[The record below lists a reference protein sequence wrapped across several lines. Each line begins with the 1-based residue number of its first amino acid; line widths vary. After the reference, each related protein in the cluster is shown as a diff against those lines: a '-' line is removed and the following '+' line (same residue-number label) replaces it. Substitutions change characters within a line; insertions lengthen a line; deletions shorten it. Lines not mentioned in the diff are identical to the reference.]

1 MRSITNIASSSLLK
15 LLFQT
20 PLPFAFYARIN
31 VPLSP
36 DKKIP
41 ALLMLQTLKTYFGYD
56 SFRPLQEEIIRHIL
70 DGNDALVLMPTGGG
84 KSICYQLPA
93 LLREGTAVVVSPL
106 ISLMKDQVEAL
117 CANGIS
123 AGALNSS
130 NDETENAALRRAC
143 MEGRLKLLYISPEK
157 LLAEANYLLRDMHI
171 SLFAIDEAHCISQWG
186 HDFRPEYA
194 QMGILHQQFPHV
206 PIIALTA
213 TADKITRE
221 DIISQLHLNH
231 PRTFISSFDRPNL
244 SLTVKRGY
252 QQKEKSKTI
261 LDFIA
266 RHPGESGI
274 IYCMSRSKT
283 ESVAQMLQKQGIRTA
298 VYHAGL
304 SPSLRDEAQDDFI
317 NDRVQVV
324 CATIAFGM
332 GIDKSN
338 VRWVIH
344 YNLPKSI
351 ESFYQE
357 IGRAGR
363 DGLPSDTL
371 LFYSLADLILLTKFA
386 TESGQQNINLEKL
399 QRMQQYAESD
409 ICRRRILL
417 SYFGEIADHDCG
429 NCDVCKNPPERFDGT
444 VIVQKA
450 LSAIVRTDQ
459 QIGTGVLVD
468 ILRGNMSPEVV
479 GKGYQQLKTF
489 AAGRDVP
496 ARDWHDYLLQMLQL
510 GYFEIAYNENNHLKI
525 TFAGSDVLF
534 GRATARL
541 VVIRREE
548 TNETKRGRNGKNRS
562 RLSELPLDFLDTE
575 NEALFEALRKLRKRL
590 ADEEALPAYIVLSD
604 KVLHLLST
612 SRPTNLEEFGN
623 ISGIGEHKKKKY
635 GKEFINLIRKYSD

>member
-1 MRSITNIASSSLLK
+1 
-15 LLFQT
+15 
-20 PLPFAFYARIN
+20 
-31 VPLSP
+31 
-36 DKKIP
+36 
-41 ALLMLQTLKTYFGYD
+41 MLQTLKTYFGYD

-143 MEGRLKLLYISPEK
+143 TEGRLKLLYISPEK

-221 DIISQLHLNH
+221 DIIGQLHLNH

-283 ESVAQMLQKQGIRTA
+283 ESVAQMLQKQGIRTS

-304 SPSLRDEAQDDFI
+304 SPSLRDKAQDDFI

-386 TESGQQNINLEKL
+386 TESGQQNLEKL

-417 SYFGEIADHDCG
+417 SYFGEISDHDCG

-525 TFAGSDVLF
+525 TSTGSDVLF

-548 TNETKRGRNGKNRS
+548 ANETKRGRKRKETVPAQ
-562 RLSELPLDFLDTE
+562 ELPLGLPNTE

-623 ISGIGEHKKKKY
+623 ISGIGEYKKKKY

>member
-1 MRSITNIASSSLLK
+1 
-15 LLFQT
+15 
-20 PLPFAFYARIN
+20 
-31 VPLSP
+31 
-36 DKKIP
+36 
-41 ALLMLQTLKTYFGYD
+41 MLQTLKTYFGYD
-56 SFRPLQEEIIRHIL
+56 SFRPLQEDIIRHL
-70 DGNDALVLMPTGGG
+70 MDRKDALVLMPTGGG

-93 LLREGTAVVVSPL
+93 LLSEGTAVVVSPL
-106 ISLMKDQVEAL
+106 ISLMKDQVETL
-117 CANGIS
+117 CANGIA
-123 AGALNSS
+123 AGALNSN
-130 NDETENAALRRAC
+130 NDETENASLRRAC
-143 MEGRLKLLYISPEK
+143 MEGKLKLLYISPEK

-186 HDFRPEYA
+186 HDFRPEYT
-194 QMGILHQQFPHV
+194 QMGILHQLFPQV

-221 DIISQLHLNH
+221 DIIKQLHLNQ
-231 PRTFISSFDRPNL
+231 PRIFISSFDRPNL

-252 QQKEKSKTI
+252 QQKEKSKAI

-274 IYCMSRSKT
+274 IYCMSRSKAET
-283 ESVAQMLQKQGIRTA
+283 VAQMLQKQGIKSA

-304 SPSLRDEAQDDFI
+304 SPARRDEAQDDFI
-317 NDRVQVV
+317 NDRVQAV

-363 DGLPSDTL
+363 DGMPSDTL

-386 TESGQQNINLEKL
+386 TDSGQQSINLEKL
-399 QRMQQYAESD
+399 QRMQQYAEAD

-417 SYFGEIADHDCG
+417 SYFGENTTCDCG

-444 VIVQKA
+444 IIVQKA
-450 LSAIVRTDQ
+450 LSAIARSEQ
-459 QIGTGVLVD
+459 QIGTGILVD
-468 ILRGNMSPEVV
+468 ILRGNMSSEVTER
-479 GKGYQQLKTF
+479 GYHRLKTF
-489 AAGRDVP
+489 GAGREVP

-525 TFAGSDVLF
+525 TQSGTDVLF
-534 GRATARL
+534 GRARALL
-541 VVIRREE
+541 VTIRREE
-548 TNETKRGRNGKNRS
+548 AVQATRGRKRKATVPTK
-562 RLSELPLDFLDTE
+562 ELPLGLPNTE
-575 NEALFEALRKLRKRL
+575 SGELFEALRTLRKRL
-590 ADEEALPAYIVLSD
+590 ADQEALPAYIVLSD

-612 SRPTNLEEFGN
+612 SRPTTIEEFGN
-623 ISGIGEHKKKKY
+623 ISGIGEYKKKKY
-635 GKEFINLIRKYSD
+635 GKEFVELIRKYS

>member
-1 MRSITNIASSSLLK
+1 
-15 LLFQT
+15 
-20 PLPFAFYARIN
+20 
-31 VPLSP
+31 
-36 DKKIP
+36 
-41 ALLMLQTLKTYFGYD
+41 MLQTLKTYFGYD

-143 MEGRLKLLYISPEK
+143 TEGKLKLLYTSPEK

-186 HDFRPEYA
+186 HDFRPEYT
-194 QMGILHQQFPHV
+194 QMGILHRQFPQV

-221 DIISQLHLNH
+221 DIIRQLHLNH
-231 PRTFISSFDRPNL
+231 PRIFISSFDRPNL

-252 QQKEKSKTI
+252 RQKEKSKTI
-261 LDFIA
+261 LDFIT

-304 SPSLRDEAQDDFI
+304 SPARRDEAQDDFI

-386 TESGQQNINLEKL
+386 TDSGQEGINLEKL

-417 SYFGEIADHDCG
+417 SYFGETADHDCG

-444 VIVQKA
+444 IIVQKA
-450 LSAIVRTDQ
+450 LSAIARTEQ
-459 QIGTGVLVD
+459 QISTGVLVD
-468 ILRGNMSPEVV
+468 ILRGTMSPEVV
-479 GKGYQQLKTF
+479 SKGYQQLKTF
-489 AAGRDVP
+489 AAGREVP

-525 TFAGSDVLF
+525 TSTGSDVLF

-548 TNETKRGRNGKNRS
+548 TNETKQGRKRKVPLPGK
-562 RLSELPLDFLDTE
+562 ELPLGLPDTE

-612 SRPTNLEEFGN
+612 SRPATIEEFGN
-623 ISGIGEHKKKKY
+623 ISGIGEYKKKKY
-635 GKEFINLIRKYSD
+635 GKEFVALIRKFSD

>member
-1 MRSITNIASSSLLK
+1 
-15 LLFQT
+15 
-20 PLPFAFYARIN
+20 
-31 VPLSP
+31 
-36 DKKIP
+36 
-41 ALLMLQTLKTYFGYD
+41 MLQTLKTYFGYD

-143 MEGRLKLLYISPEK
+143 TEGRLKLLYISPEK

-221 DIISQLHLNH
+221 DIIRQLHLNH

-363 DGLPSDTL
+363 DGLPSDAL

-525 TFAGSDVLF
+525 TSAGSDVLF

-548 TNETKRGRNGKNRS
+548 TNETKRGRKRKATVPAQ
-562 RLSELPLDFLDTE
+562 ELPLGLPNTE

-635 GKEFINLIRKYSD
+635 GKEFINLIRKYSE

>member
-1 MRSITNIASSSLLK
+1 
-15 LLFQT
+15 
-20 PLPFAFYARIN
+20 
-31 VPLSP
+31 
-36 DKKIP
+36 
-41 ALLMLQTLKTYFGYD
+41 MLQTLKTYFGYD

-143 MEGRLKLLYISPEK
+143 TEGKLKLLYISPEK

-186 HDFRPEYA
+186 HDFRPEYT
-194 QMGILHQQFPHV
+194 QMGILHRQFPQV

-213 TADKITRE
+213 TADKITRK
-221 DIISQLHLNH
+221 DIIRQLHLNH
-231 PRTFISSFDRPNL
+231 PRIFISSFDRPNL

-252 QQKEKSKTI
+252 RQKEKSKTI

-304 SPSLRDEAQDDFI
+304 SPARRDEAQDDFI

-386 TESGQQNINLEKL
+386 TDSGQEGINLEKL

-417 SYFGEIADHDCG
+417 SYFGETADHDCG

-444 VIVQKA
+444 IIVQKA
-450 LSAIVRTDQ
+450 LSAIARTEQ
-459 QIGTGVLVD
+459 QISTGVLVD
-468 ILRGNMSPEVV
+468 ILRGTMSPEVV
-479 GKGYQQLKTF
+479 SKGYQQLKTF
-489 AAGRDVP
+489 AAGREVP

-525 TFAGSDVLF
+525 TSTGSDVLF

-548 TNETKRGRNGKNRS
+548 TNETKQGRKRKAPLPGK
-562 RLSELPLDFLDTE
+562 ELPLGLPDTE

-612 SRPTNLEEFGN
+612 SRPATIEEFGN
-623 ISGIGEHKKKKY
+623 ISGIGEYKKKKY
-635 GKEFINLIRKYSD
+635 GKEFVALIRKFSD

>member
-1 MRSITNIASSSLLK
+1 
-15 LLFQT
+15 
-20 PLPFAFYARIN
+20 
-31 VPLSP
+31 
-36 DKKIP
+36 
-41 ALLMLQTLKTYFGYD
+41 MLQTLKTYFGYD

-143 MEGRLKLLYISPEK
+143 TEGRLKLLYISPEK

-194 QMGILHQQFPHV
+194 QMGILHQQFPNV

-221 DIISQLHLNH
+221 DIIRQLHLNH

-525 TFAGSDVLF
+525 TSAGSDVLF

-548 TNETKRGRNGKNRS
+548 TNETKRGRKRKATVPAQ
-562 RLSELPLDFLDTE
+562 ELPLGLPNTE

-623 ISGIGEHKKKKY
+623 ISGIGEYKKRNTAK
-635 GKEFINLIRKYSD
+635 NLST

>member
-1 MRSITNIASSSLLK
+1 
-15 LLFQT
+15 
-20 PLPFAFYARIN
+20 
-31 VPLSP
+31 
-36 DKKIP
+36 
-41 ALLMLQTLKTYFGYD
+41 MLQTLKTYFGYD
-56 SFRPLQEEIIRHIL
+56 SFRPLQEDIIRHL
-70 DGNDALVLMPTGGG
+70 MDRKDALVLMPTGGG

-93 LLREGTAVVVSPL
+93 LLSEGTAVVVSPL
-106 ISLMKDQVEAL
+106 ISLMKDQVETL
-117 CANGIS
+117 CANGIA
-123 AGALNSS
+123 AGALNSN
-130 NDETENAALRRAC
+130 NDETENASLRRAC
-143 MEGRLKLLYISPEK
+143 MEGKLKLLYISPEK

-186 HDFRPEYA
+186 HDFRPEYT
-194 QMGILHQQFPHV
+194 QMGILHQLFPQV

-221 DIISQLHLNH
+221 DIIKQLHLNQ
-231 PRTFISSFDRPNL
+231 PRIFISSFDRPNL

-252 QQKEKSKTI
+252 QQKEKSKAI

-283 ESVAQMLQKQGIRTA
+283 ETVAQMLQKQGIKSA

-304 SPSLRDEAQDDFI
+304 SPARRDEAQDDFI

-363 DGLPSDTL
+363 DGMPSDTL
-371 LFYSLADLILLTKFA
+371 LFYSLADLILLPKFA
-386 TESGQQNINLEKL
+386 TDSGQQSINLEKL
-399 QRMQQYAESD
+399 QRMQQYAEAD

-417 SYFGEIADHDCG
+417 SYFGENTTCDCG

-444 VIVQKA
+444 IIVQKA
-450 LSAIVRTDQ
+450 LSAIARSEQ
-459 QIGTGVLVD
+459 QIGTGILVD
-468 ILRGNMSPEVV
+468 ILRGNMSSEVTER
-479 GKGYQQLKTF
+479 GYHRLKTF
-489 AAGRDVP
+489 GAGREVP

-525 TFAGSDVLF
+525 TQSGTDVLF
-534 GRATARL
+534 GRARALL
-541 VVIRREE
+541 VTIRREE
-548 TNETKRGRNGKNRS
+548 AVQATRGRKRKATVPTK
-562 RLSELPLDFLDTE
+562 ELPLGLPNTE
-575 NEALFEALRKLRKRL
+575 SGELFEALRTLRKRL
-590 ADEEALPAYIVLSD
+590 ADQEALPAYIVLSD
-604 KVLHLLST
+604 KVLHLLSA
-612 SRPTNLEEFGN
+612 SRPTTIEEFGN
-623 ISGIGEHKKKKY
+623 ISGIGEYKKKKY
-635 GKEFINLIRKYSD
+635 GKEFVELIRKYS

>member
-1 MRSITNIASSSLLK
+1 
-15 LLFQT
+15 
-20 PLPFAFYARIN
+20 
-31 VPLSP
+31 
-36 DKKIP
+36 
-41 ALLMLQTLKTYFGYD
+41 MLQTLKTYFGYD

-221 DIISQLHLNH
+221 DIIGQLHLNH

-283 ESVAQMLQKQGIRTA
+283 ESVAQMLQKQGIRTS

-304 SPSLRDEAQDDFI
+304 SPSLRDKAQDDFI

-459 QIGTGVLVD
+459 QIGTSVLVD

-525 TFAGSDVLF
+525 TSAGSDVLF

-548 TNETKRGRNGKNRS
+548 ANETKRGRKRKETVPAQ
-562 RLSELPLDFLDTE
+562 ELPLGLPNTE
-575 NEALFEALRKLRKRL
+575 NKALFEALRKLRKRL

>member
-1 MRSITNIASSSLLK
+1 
-15 LLFQT
+15 
-20 PLPFAFYARIN
+20 
-31 VPLSP
+31 
-36 DKKIP
+36 
-41 ALLMLQTLKTYFGYD
+41 MLQTLKTYFGYD

-143 MEGRLKLLYISPEK
+143 TEGRLKLLYISPEK
-157 LLAEANYLLRDMHI
+157 LLTEANYLLRDMHI

-221 DIISQLHLNH
+221 DIIRQLHLNH

-525 TFAGSDVLF
+525 TSAGSDVLF

-548 TNETKRGRNGKNRS
+548 ANETKRGRKRKATVPAQ
-562 RLSELPLDFLDTE
+562 ELPLGLPNTE

-635 GKEFINLIRKYSD
+635 GKEFINLIRKYSE

>member
-1 MRSITNIASSSLLK
+1 
-15 LLFQT
+15 
-20 PLPFAFYARIN
+20 
-31 VPLSP
+31 
-36 DKKIP
+36 
-41 ALLMLQTLKTYFGYD
+41 MLQTLKTYFGYD

-143 MEGRLKLLYISPEK
+143 TEGRLKLLYISPEK

-221 DIISQLHLNH
+221 DIIGQLHLNH

-283 ESVAQMLQKQGIRTA
+283 ESVAQMLQKQGIRTS

-304 SPSLRDEAQDDFI
+304 SPSLRDKAQDDFI

-525 TFAGSDVLF
+525 TSAGSDVLF
-534 GRATARL
+534 GRTTARL

-548 TNETKRGRNGKNRS
+548 ANETKRGRKRKATVPAQ
-562 RLSELPLDFLDTE
+562 ELPLGLPNTE

-623 ISGIGEHKKKKY
+623 ISGIGEHKKRNTAK
-635 GKEFINLIRKYSD
+635 NLST

>member
-1 MRSITNIASSSLLK
+1 M
-15 LLFQT
+15 Q
-20 PLPFAFYARIN
+20 
-31 VPLSP
+31 
-36 DKKIP
+36 
-41 ALLMLQTLKTYFGYD
+41 QTLKTYFGYD

-70 DGNDALVLMPTGGG
+70 GGNDALVLMPTGGG

-143 MEGRLKLLYISPEK
+143 MEGKLKLLYISPEK

-194 QMGILHQQFPHV
+194 QMGILHQQFPQV
-206 PIIALTA
+206 PVIALTA

-221 DIISQLHLNH
+221 DIIKQLHLNH
-231 PRTFISSFDRPNL
+231 PRIFISSFDRPNL

-252 QQKEKSKTI
+252 QQKEKSKAI
-261 LDFIA
+261 IDFIA

-283 ESVAQMLQKQGIRTA
+283 ESVAQMLQKQGIRAA
-298 VYHAGL
+298 VYHAEL
-304 SPSLRDEAQDDFI
+304 SPIRRDEAQDDFI

-363 DGLPSDTL
+363 DGMPSDTL
-371 LFYSLADLILLTKFA
+371 LFYSLSDLILLTKFA
-386 TESGQQNINLEKL
+386 TDSGQQSINIEKL

-417 SYFGEIADHDCG
+417 SYFGETATHDCG

-444 VIVQKA
+444 IIVQKA
-450 LSAIVRTDQ
+450 LSAIVRTEQ
-459 QIGTGVLVD
+459 QISTGVLVD
-468 ILRGNMSPEVV
+468 ILRGNMTPEVV
-479 GKGYQQLKTF
+479 DKGYEQLKTF
-489 AAGRDVP
+489 AAGREVP

-525 TFAGSDVLF
+525 TSAGSDVLF

-548 TNETKRGRNGKNRS
+548 ANETKRGRKRKLPV
-562 RLSELPLDFLDTE
+562 LSKELPLGLPNTE
-575 NEALFEALRKLRKRL
+575 NEDLFEALRELRKRL

-612 SRPTNLEEFGN
+612 SRPTTIEEFGN
-623 ISGIGEHKKKKY
+623 ISGIGEYKKKKY
-635 GKEFINLIRKYSD
+635 GKEFVNLIRKFSD

>member
-1 MRSITNIASSSLLK
+1 
-15 LLFQT
+15 
-20 PLPFAFYARIN
+20 
-31 VPLSP
+31 
-36 DKKIP
+36 
-41 ALLMLQTLKTYFGYD
+41 MLQTLKTYFGYD

-143 MEGRLKLLYISPEK
+143 TEGKLKLLYISPEK

-186 HDFRPEYA
+186 HDFRPEYT
-194 QMGILHQQFPHV
+194 QMGILHRQFPQV

-221 DIISQLHLNH
+221 DIIRQLHLNH

-304 SPSLRDEAQDDFI
+304 SPARRDEAQDDFI

-363 DGLPSDTL
+363 DGLPSETL

-386 TESGQQNINLEKL
+386 TDSGQEGINLEKL

-417 SYFGEIADHDCG
+417 SYFGETADHDCG

-444 VIVQKA
+444 IIVQKA
-450 LSAIVRTDQ
+450 LSAIARTEQ
-459 QIGTGVLVD
+459 QISTGVLVD
-468 ILRGNMSPEVV
+468 ILRGTISPEVV
-479 GKGYQQLKTF
+479 SKGYQQLKTF
-489 AAGRDVP
+489 AAGREVP

-525 TFAGSDVLF
+525 TSTGSDVLF

-548 TNETKRGRNGKNRS
+548 TNETKQGRKRKVPAPGK
-562 RLSELPLDFLDTE
+562 ELPLGLPDTE

-612 SRPTNLEEFGN
+612 SRPATIEEFGN
-623 ISGIGEHKKKKY
+623 ISGIGEYKKKKY
-635 GKEFINLIRKYSD
+635 GKEFVALIRKFSD

>member
-1 MRSITNIASSSLLK
+1 
-15 LLFQT
+15 
-20 PLPFAFYARIN
+20 
-31 VPLSP
+31 
-36 DKKIP
+36 
-41 ALLMLQTLKTYFGYD
+41 MLQTLKTYFGYD
-56 SFRPLQEEIIRHIL
+56 SFRPLQEDIIRHL
-70 DGNDALVLMPTGGG
+70 MDRKDALVLMPTGGG

-93 LLREGTAVVVSPL
+93 LLSEGTAVVVSPL
-106 ISLMKDQVEAL
+106 ISLMKDQVETL
-117 CANGIS
+117 CANGIA
-123 AGALNSS
+123 AGALNSN
-130 NDETENAALRRAC
+130 NDETENASLRRAC
-143 MEGRLKLLYISPEK
+143 MEGKLKLLYISPEK

-186 HDFRPEYA
+186 HDFRPEYT
-194 QMGILHQQFPHV
+194 QMGILHQLFPQV

-221 DIISQLHLNH
+221 DIIKQLHLNQ
-231 PRTFISSFDRPNL
+231 PRIFISSFDRPNL

-252 QQKEKSKTI
+252 QQKEKSKAI

-283 ESVAQMLQKQGIRTA
+283 ETVAQMLQKQGIKSA

-304 SPSLRDEAQDDFI
+304 SPARRDEAQDDFI

-344 YNLPKSI
+344 NLPKSI

-363 DGLPSDTL
+363 DGMPSDTL

-386 TESGQQNINLEKL
+386 TDSGQQSINLEKL
-399 QRMQQYAESD
+399 QRMQQYAEAD

-417 SYFGEIADHDCG
+417 SYFGENTTCDCG

-444 VIVQKA
+444 IIVQKA
-450 LSAIVRTDQ
+450 LSAIARSEQ
-459 QIGTGVLVD
+459 QIGTGILVD
-468 ILRGNMSPEVV
+468 ILRGNMSSEVTER
-479 GKGYQQLKTF
+479 GYHRLKTF
-489 AAGRDVP
+489 GAGREVP

-525 TFAGSDVLF
+525 TQSGTDVLF
-534 GRATARL
+534 GRAPSSGRARRL
-541 VVIRREE
+541 RPLKFQNSRVKGVIRSKPEIPPPLAPCQPP
-548 TNETKRGRNGKNRS
+548 TAILLARS
-562 RLSELPLDFLDTE
+562 VTR
-575 NEALFEALRKLRKRL
+575 
-590 ADEEALPAYIVLSD
+590 
-604 KVLHLLST
+604 
-612 SRPTNLEEFGN
+612 
-623 ISGIGEHKKKKY
+623 
-635 GKEFINLIRKYSD
+635 

>member
-1 MRSITNIASSSLLK
+1 
-15 LLFQT
+15 
-20 PLPFAFYARIN
+20 
-31 VPLSP
+31 
-36 DKKIP
+36 
-41 ALLMLQTLKTYFGYD
+41 MLQTLKTYFGYD

-106 ISLMKDQVEAL
+106 ISLMKDQVETL

-143 MEGRLKLLYISPEK
+143 TEGRLKLLYISPEK

-221 DIISQLHLNH
+221 DIIRQLHLNH

-525 TFAGSDVLF
+525 TSAGSDVLF

-548 TNETKRGRNGKNRS
+548 ANETKRGRKRKATVPAQ
-562 RLSELPLDFLDTE
+562 ELPLGLPNTE

>member
-1 MRSITNIASSSLLK
+1 
-15 LLFQT
+15 
-20 PLPFAFYARIN
+20 
-31 VPLSP
+31 
-36 DKKIP
+36 
-41 ALLMLQTLKTYFGYD
+41 MLQTLKTYFGYD
-56 SFRPLQEEIIRHIL
+56 SFRPLQEDIIRHLI
-70 DGNDALVLMPTGGG
+70 DRKDALVLMPTGGG

-93 LLREGTAVVVSPL
+93 LLSEGTAVVVSPL
-106 ISLMKDQVEAL
+106 ISLMKDQVETL
-117 CANGIS
+117 CANGIA
-123 AGALNSS
+123 AGALNSN
-130 NDETENAALRRAC
+130 NDETENASLRRAC
-143 MEGRLKLLYISPEK
+143 MEGKLKLLYISPEK

-186 HDFRPEYA
+186 HDFRPEYT
-194 QMGILHQQFPHV
+194 QMGILHQLFPQV

-221 DIISQLHLNH
+221 DIIKQLHLNQ
-231 PRTFISSFDRPNL
+231 PRIFISSFDRPNL

-252 QQKEKSKTI
+252 QQKEKSKAI

-283 ESVAQMLQKQGIRTA
+283 ETVAQMLQKQGIKSA

-304 SPSLRDEAQDDFI
+304 SSARRDEAQDDFI

-332 GIDKSN
+332 GLDKSN

-363 DGLPSDTL
+363 DGMPSDTL

-386 TESGQQNINLEKL
+386 TDSGQQSINLEKL
-399 QRMQQYAESD
+399 QRMQQYAEAD

-417 SYFGEIADHDCG
+417 SYFGENTTCDCG

-444 VIVQKA
+444 IIVQKA
-450 LSAIVRTDQ
+450 LSAIARSEQ
-459 QIGTGVLVD
+459 QIGTGILVD
-468 ILRGNMSPEVV
+468 ILRGNMSSEVTER
-479 GKGYQQLKTF
+479 GYHRLKTF
-489 AAGRDVP
+489 GAGREVP

-525 TFAGSDVLF
+525 TQSGTDVLF
-534 GRATARL
+534 GRARALL
-541 VVIRREE
+541 VTIRREE
-548 TNETKRGRNGKNRS
+548 AVQAIKGRKRKATVPTK
-562 RLSELPLDFLDTE
+562 ELPLGLPNKE
-575 NEALFEALRKLRKRL
+575 SGELFEALRTLRKRL
-590 ADEEALPAYIVLSD
+590 ADQEALPAYIVLSD

-612 SRPTNLEEFGN
+612 SRPTTIEEFGN
-623 ISGIGEHKKKKY
+623 ISGIGEYKKKKY
-635 GKEFINLIRKYSD
+635 GKEFVELIRKYS

>member
-1 MRSITNIASSSLLK
+1 
-15 LLFQT
+15 
-20 PLPFAFYARIN
+20 
-31 VPLSP
+31 
-36 DKKIP
+36 
-41 ALLMLQTLKTYFGYD
+41 MLQTLKTYFGYD

-143 MEGRLKLLYISPEK
+143 TEGRLKLLYISPEK
-157 LLAEANYLLRDMHI
+157 LLTEANYLLRDMHI

-221 DIISQLHLNH
+221 DIIRQLHLNH

-525 TFAGSDVLF
+525 TSAGSDVLF

-548 TNETKRGRNGKNRS
+548 ANETKRGRKRKATVPAQ
-562 RLSELPLDFLDTE
+562 ELPLGLSNTE

-623 ISGIGEHKKKKY
+623 ISGIGEYKKKKY
-635 GKEFINLIRKYSD
+635 GKEFINLIRKYSE

>member
-1 MRSITNIASSSLLK
+1 
-15 LLFQT
+15 
-20 PLPFAFYARIN
+20 
-31 VPLSP
+31 
-36 DKKIP
+36 
-41 ALLMLQTLKTYFGYD
+41 MLQTLKTYFGYD

-130 NDETENAALRRAC
+130 NDGTENAALRRAC
-143 MEGRLKLLYISPEK
+143 TEGRLKLLYISPEK

-221 DIISQLHLNH
+221 DIIGQLHLNH

-525 TFAGSDVLF
+525 TSAGSDVLF

-548 TNETKRGRNGKNRS
+548 ANETKRGRKRKETVPAQ
-562 RLSELPLDFLDTE
+562 ELPLGLPNTE

-623 ISGIGEHKKKKY
+623 ISGIGEYKKKKY

>member
-1 MRSITNIASSSLLK
+1 
-15 LLFQT
+15 
-20 PLPFAFYARIN
+20 
-31 VPLSP
+31 
-36 DKKIP
+36 
-41 ALLMLQTLKTYFGYD
+41 MLQTLKTYFGYD

-143 MEGRLKLLYISPEK
+143 TESKLKLLYISPEK

-186 HDFRPEYA
+186 HDFRPEYT
-194 QMGILHQQFPHV
+194 QMGILHRQFPQV
-206 PIIALTA
+206 PIIAPTA

-221 DIISQLHLNH
+221 DIIRQLHLNH
-231 PRTFISSFDRPNL
+231 PRIFISSFDRPNL

-252 QQKEKSKTI
+252 RQKEKSKTI

-304 SPSLRDEAQDDFI
+304 SPARRDEAQDDFI

-386 TESGQQNINLEKL
+386 TDSGQEGINLEKL

-417 SYFGEIADHDCG
+417 SYFGETADHDCG

-444 VIVQKA
+444 IIVQKA
-450 LSAIVRTDQ
+450 LSAIARTEQ
-459 QIGTGVLVD
+459 QISTGVLVD
-468 ILRGNMSPEVV
+468 ILRGTMSPEVV
-479 GKGYQQLKTF
+479 SKGYQQLKTF
-489 AAGRDVP
+489 AAGREVP

-525 TFAGSDVLF
+525 TSTGSDVLF

-548 TNETKRGRNGKNRS
+548 TNETKQGRKRKAPLPGK
-562 RLSELPLDFLDTE
+562 ELPLGLPDTE

-612 SRPTNLEEFGN
+612 SRPATIEEFGN
-623 ISGIGEHKKKKY
+623 INGIGEYKKKKY
-635 GKEFINLIRKYSD
+635 GKEFVALIRKFSD

>member
-1 MRSITNIASSSLLK
+1 
-15 LLFQT
+15 
-20 PLPFAFYARIN
+20 
-31 VPLSP
+31 
-36 DKKIP
+36 
-41 ALLMLQTLKTYFGYD
+41 MLQTLKTYFGYD
-56 SFRPLQEEIIRHIL
+56 SFRPLQEDIIRHL
-70 DGNDALVLMPTGGG
+70 MDRKDALVLMPTGGG

-93 LLREGTAVVVSPL
+93 LLSEGTAVVVSPL
-106 ISLMKDQVEAL
+106 ISLMKDQVETL
-117 CANGIS
+117 CANGIA
-123 AGALNSS
+123 AGALNSN
-130 NDETENAALRRAC
+130 NDETENASLRRAC
-143 MEGRLKLLYISPEK
+143 MEGKLKLLYISPEK

-186 HDFRPEYA
+186 HDFRPEYT
-194 QMGILHQQFPHV
+194 QMGILHQLFPQV

-221 DIISQLHLNH
+221 DIIKQLHLNQ
-231 PRTFISSFDRPNL
+231 PRIFISSFDRPNL

-252 QQKEKSKTI
+252 QQKEKSKAI

-274 IYCMSRSKT
+274 IYCMSRSKAET
-283 ESVAQMLQKQGIRTA
+283 VAQMLQKQGIKSA

-304 SPSLRDEAQDDFI
+304 SPARRDEAQDDFI

-363 DGLPSDTL
+363 DGMPSDTL

-386 TESGQQNINLEKL
+386 TDSGQQSINLEKL
-399 QRMQQYAESD
+399 QRMQQYAEAD

-417 SYFGEIADHDCG
+417 SYFGENTTCDCG

-444 VIVQKA
+444 IIVQKA
-450 LSAIVRTDQ
+450 LSAIARSEQ
-459 QIGTGVLVD
+459 QIGTGILVD
-468 ILRGNMSPEVV
+468 ILRGNMSSEVTER
-479 GKGYQQLKTF
+479 GYHRLKTF
-489 AAGRDVP
+489 GAGREVP

-525 TFAGSDVLF
+525 TQSGTDVLF
-534 GRATARL
+534 GRARALL
-541 VVIRREE
+541 VTIRREE
-548 TNETKRGRNGKNRS
+548 AVQATRGRKRKATVPTK
-562 RLSELPLDFLDTE
+562 ELPLGLPNTE
-575 NEALFEALRKLRKRL
+575 SGELFEALRTLRKRL
-590 ADEEALPAYIVLSD
+590 ADQEALPAYIVLSD

-612 SRPTNLEEFGN
+612 SRPTTIEEFGN
-623 ISGIGEHKKKKY
+623 ISGIGEYKKKKY
-635 GKEFINLIRKYSD
+635 GKEFVELIRKYS